1 MGFWPFGSREPANVE
16 SASQIV
22 TAAARR
28 ETVRGKLTLYFKA
41 PQTQS
46 AASKAAERCAQIAG
60 DLLRETGEQEPLLG
74 REAELA
80 AAIAARAPR
89 GVPALRAI
97 ELASLHV
104 VTDRTTQSRRNRLT
118 PVPPLVADPLRS
130 AGTRAPSS
138 RPPADPLRSAGTRA
152 PSSRPP
158 ADPLRSAGTRA
169 PSSRPPAD
177 PLRSAGTRAPSSR
190 PPADPLRSAGTR
202 APSSR
207 PPADPLRSAGTRAPS
222 SRPPAD
228 PLRSAGTRA
237 PSSRPPADP
246 LRSAGTRAPSSRPP
260 ADPLRSAGTRAP
272 SSRPPADPLRSAGTR
287 APSSRPPPGGMPTS
301 APPPSSRNVGQL
313 PSPPPVLGHG
323 SPSSIPPSSVR
334 SPPSSGAYR
343 LRGAGAGN
351 GRGSSPGLVGS
362 PPTVIAA
369 ALAPLLRDAST
380 RLLLGCLRA
389 HDLIIVRR
397 VAIDPGAAEQRA
409 TLLPVS
415 EAPPGELEAS
425 RAAELARWHAVL
437 GSPVISQL
445 RAESCTISAQ
455 KARMA
460 LSTAAIPPG
469 LVGELVDALCRTAF
483 PGFALSSAHIDR
495 YVEHDLSEL
504 AAESVARILR
514 HPNSKQLR
522 LALGPLLEAVQT
534 DMDAI
539 SSLAKA
545 SLGSAP

>member
-118 PVPPLVADPLRS
+118 PVPPLV
-130 AGTRAPSS
+130 
-138 RPPADPLRSAGTRA
+138 
-152 PSSRPP
+152 
-158 ADPLRSAGTRA
+158 
-169 PSSRPPAD
+169 
-177 PLRSAGTRAPSSR
+177 
-190 PPADPLRSAGTR
+190 
-202 APSSR
+202 
-207 PPADPLRSAGTRAPS
+207 
-222 SRPPAD
+222 
-228 PLRSAGTRA
+228 
-237 PSSRPPADP
+237 
-246 LRSAGTRAPSSRPP
+246 

>member
-16 SASQIV
+16 SASQVV
-22 TAAARR
+22 TAATRR
-28 ETVRGKLTLYFKA
+28 ETLRGKLTLYFKD

-46 AASKAAERCAQIAG
+46 AASKAAERCAQLAG
-60 DLLRETGEQEPLLG
+60 DLLRETGEQAPLLG

-104 VTDRTTQSRRNRLT
+104 VTDRTTQSGRNRLT

-138 RPPADPLRSAGTRA
+138 R
-152 PSSRPP
+152 
-158 ADPLRSAGTRA
+158 
-169 PSSRPPAD
+169 
-177 PLRSAGTRAPSSR
+177 
-190 PPADPLRSAGTR
+190 
-202 APSSR
+202 
-207 PPADPLRSAGTRAPS
+207 
-222 SRPPAD
+222 
-228 PLRSAGTRA
+228 
-237 PSSRPPADP
+237 
-246 LRSAGTRAPSSRPP
+246 
-260 ADPLRSAGTRAP
+260 
-272 SSRPPADPLRSAGTR
+272 
-287 APSSRPPPGGMPTS
+287 
-301 APPPSSRNVGQL
+301 PPPSSRNVGQL

-397 VAIDPGAAEQRA
+397 VAIDPGAAEQMA
-409 TLLPVS
+409 ALLPVS

-425 RAAELARWHAVL
+425 RAAELSRWHAVL

>member
-1 MGFWPFGSREPANVE
+1 MGFWPFGSREPANAE

-22 TAAARR
+22 TAATRR
-28 ETVRGKLTLYFKA
+28 ETVRGKLTLYFKD

-60 DLLRETGEQEPLLG
+60 DLLREIGEQEPLLG

-89 GVPALRAI
+89 GVPTLRAI

-118 PVPPLVADPLRS
+118 PVPPLGAEPLRS
-130 AGTRAPSS
+130 AGA
-138 RPPADPLRSAGTRA
+138 
-152 PSSRPP
+152 
-158 ADPLRSAGTRA
+158 
-169 PSSRPPAD
+169 
-177 PLRSAGTRAPSSR
+177 
-190 PPADPLRSAGTR
+190 
-202 APSSR
+202 
-207 PPADPLRSAGTRAPS
+207 
-222 SRPPAD
+222 
-228 PLRSAGTRA
+228 
-237 PSSRPPADP
+237 
-246 LRSAGTRAPSSRPP
+246 
-260 ADPLRSAGTRAP
+260 
-272 SSRPPADPLRSAGTR
+272 R
-287 APSSRPPPGGMPTS
+287 APSSRPPPGGLHAGAPP
-301 APPPSSRNVGQL
+301 PPPSSRGMGQL
-313 PSPPPVLGHG
+313 PSPPPALGHS

-343 LRGAGAGN
+343 LRGAGN
-351 GRGSSPGLVGS
+351 GRGSSPGLIGS

-397 VAIDPGAAEQRA
+397 VAIDPGAAEQMA
-409 TLLPVS
+409 ALLPVS
-415 EAPPGELEAS
+415 EAPPGEFEAS
-425 RAAELARWHAVL
+425 RAAELSRWHAAL

-495 YVEHDLSEL
+495 YVEHDLNEL

-522 LALGPLLEAVQT
+522 LAFGPLLDAVQT

>member
-1 MGFWPFGSREPANVE
+1 MGFWPFGSREPADVE
-16 SASQIV
+16 SASQVV
-22 TAAARR
+22 TAAARG
-28 ETVRGKLTLYFKA
+28 ETVRGKLTLHFKD

-60 DLLRETGEQEPLLG
+60 NVLREIGEQAPLLG

-97 ELASLHV
+97 ELAALHV
-104 VTDRTTQSRRNRLT
+104 VTDRTTQQSRRSWPT
-118 PVPPLVADPLRS
+118 PVPPLVQDPPRS
-130 AGTRAPSS
+130 AGA
-138 RPPADPLRSAGTRA
+138 RS
-152 PSSRPP
+152 
-158 ADPLRSAGTRA
+158 
-169 PSSRPPAD
+169 
-177 PLRSAGTRAPSSR
+177 
-190 PPADPLRSAGTR
+190 
-202 APSSR
+202 
-207 PPADPLRSAGTRAPS
+207 
-222 SRPPAD
+222 
-228 PLRSAGTRA
+228 
-237 PSSRPPADP
+237 
-246 LRSAGTRAPSSRPP
+246 
-260 ADPLRSAGTRAP
+260 
-272 SSRPPADPLRSAGTR
+272 
-287 APSSRPPPGGMPTS
+287 PSSRPPPGGLHAS
-301 APPPSSRNVGQL
+301 APPPSGRGFGQA
-313 PSPPPVLGHG
+313 PSPPQVVGHS

-343 LRGAGAGN
+343 LRGAGIGN
-351 GRGSSPGLVGS
+351 GRGSSPGLIGS

-397 VAIDPGAAEQRA
+397 VSIDPGAADQMA

-415 EAPPGELEAS
+415 EAPPGEFEAS
-425 RAAELARWHAVL
+425 RAAELSRWHAAL

-445 RAESCTISAQ
+445 RTEACTISAQ

-460 LSTAAIPPG
+460 LSTAAIAPG
-469 LVGELVDALCRTAF
+469 MVGELVDALCRTAF
-483 PGFALSSAHIDR
+483 PGLALSSAHIDR
-495 YVEHDLSEL
+495 YVEHDLNEL

-522 LALGPLLEAVQT
+522 LALGPLLDAVQS

-539 SSLAKA
+539 SSLAKS